1 MARGPAL
8 GRCAGARAGA
18 GRAASGV
25 TRGAVLGVQELA
37 VMVARGRSGEV
48 AACPVAETLHVNSIL
63 LAAEAPARVPAR
75 LRDRARAVAERA
87 VACLD
92 GALPWRL

>member
-1 MARGPAL
+1 
-8 GRCAGARAGA
+8 
-18 GRAASGV
+18 V